1 MNFIAEMQRTSPQQ
15 VPRSTW
21 GRAREVC
28 TDRGSALTERSNGDG
43 NSDVFKRVTQ
53 MAGRRK
59 ISRGHA
65 LYREGE
71 RSEFLYA
78 VHSGS
83 FKSTLTMSDGCA
95 QVKGFHIAG
104 EFLGLDGVADG
115 RHASGAAALE
125 DSEFTMV
132 SYAQL
137 TEPTV
142 DMICFQHA
150 IIRLIGR
157 EIVRGNCRMVMLGNL
172 NASQRLAAFLLAQ
185 SQDLSVRGYSA
196 VEFHLKMT
204 RSDIGSFLGL
214 TLETVS
220 RTFAVLQQQRM
231 LAVER
236 RRIVIL
242 DIDGLAR
249 I

>member
-1 MNFIAEMQRTSPQQ
+1 LNFIAELQRTSPQQ

-28 TDRGSALTERSNGDG
+28 TDRGSALTERSSGDG
-43 NSDVFKRVTQ
+43 NSDAFKRVTQ

-83 FKSTLTMSDGCA
+83 FKSTLTMSDGCQ

-115 RHASGAAALE
+115 RHASSAAALE
-125 DSEFTMV
+125 DSEITMV
-132 SYAQL
+132 PYAQIA
-137 TEPTV
+137 EPTAN
-142 DMICFQHA
+142 MSGFQHA
-150 IIRLIGR
+150 IIRLISR
-157 EIVRGNCRMVMLGNL
+157 EIVRGNCRMVMLGGL

-185 SQDLSVRGYSA
+185 SQDLSARGFSA
-196 VEFHLKMT
+196 VEFNLKMT
-204 RSDIGSFLGL
+204 RSDIGSFLDL

-220 RTFAVLQQQRM
+220 RTFAVLQQQR
-231 LAVER
+231 LLTVDLR
-236 RRIVIL
+236 HIVIL